1 MNAWKLREGTV
12 IGWEFDWKFDWKFG
26 WKSGWKYDDSWE
38 LKDCEFR
45 NWEIYDL
52 IIWDS
57 IAR

>member
-1 MNAWKLREGTV
+1 MNAWKLGEETM
-12 IGWEFDWKFDWKFG
+12 IGWEFGWKFDWKSD
-26 WKSGWKYDDSWE
+26 WKCENSWE

-52 IIWDS
+52 IIWDT